1 MSTTEQKVYLLYKV
15 RRALGYRFDPE
26 LIDVYSSK
34 KSADEVAL
42 KKNSYTP
49 LGRTYDY
56 IVKAKKLK

>member
-1 MSTTEQKVYLLYKV
+1 MSTTEQKVHLLYKV
-15 RRALGYRFDPE
+15 RRTMGYSFEE

-49 LGRTYDY
+49 LGRAYDY

>member
-1 MSTTEQKVYLLYKV
+1 MSTTEQKVYILYKV
-15 RRALGYRFDPE
+15 RRTMGYSFEE

-49 LGRTYDY
+49 LGRAYDY

>member
-15 RRALGYRFDPE
+15 RRTMGYSFEE

-49 LGRTYDY
+49 LGRAYDY